1 MKGCL
6 RTLLLLLLLPGL
18 FFLACPAEEQHP
30 PQHQHLGSI
39 VMLSGGGLGNQ
50 SRALSPP
57 APPPLAPEP
66 PASSEPS
73 ASLLPPG
80 PEECRGYFDVMG
92 QWDPSFNCSVREYPF
107 CCGTCGFRFCCKYP
121 KGRLE
126 QDLCTNY
133 IKPPWLNGRKAPSR
147 PAGPAADPARHRAN
161 LVVYI
166 ICGVVAV
173 MVLVGIFTKLG
184 LEKAH
189 RPHREHMSRALADV
203 MRPEAP
209 CTTDRMERDLNIVVH
224 VQHYENTETRPPAN
238 NFHATQMNNVM
249 PISPLLPQLTHP
261 HSYPNMGQITNPYE
275 QQPPGKELNKY
286 ASLKA
291 VVPKSHLYLG
301 ATNRPSSGGDVAANP
316 TIADKGSDDFYSK
329 RRHLAELA
337 AKGNLPLHPLRVE
350 EDRGYIL
357 EGGTMKQNGQR
368 SKAAKPH
375 MHPLAY
381 KTWDPSDQSLRQ
393 QAYAT
398 KGRNLAGDPSVS
410 DPLTTRSQHYL
421 PTQPYFITNSKTEVT
436 V

>member
-1 MKGCL
+1 MKG
-6 RTLLLLLLLPGL
+6 LLPLLVGYL
-18 FFLACPAEEQHP
+18 LAQEMPRPPAAAAP
-30 PQHQHLGSI
+30 PHLGSI
-39 VMLSGGGLGNQ
+39 VMLSGGNQ
-50 SRALSPP
+50 SRAP
-57 APPPLAPEP
+57 AGPLPSSASSSSAWEASSLASLAP
-66 PASSEPS
+66 
-73 ASLLPPG
+73 PPG

-121 KGRLE
+121 KGRLD
-126 QDLCTNY
+126 QALCTNY

-147 PAGPAADPARHRAN
+147 PADPSHDPTRDKTN
-161 LVVYI
+161 LIVYI

-189 RPHREHMSRALADV
+189 RPQREHLSRALADV

-209 CTTDRMERDLNIVVH
+209 CTTDHMERDLNIIVH
-224 VQHYENTETRPPAN
+224 VQHYENMETRPPAN
-238 NFHATQMNNVM
+238 NLHATEMNNVV
-249 PISPLLPQLTHP
+249 PVSPLLPQLTHP

-275 QQPPGKELNKY
+275 QQPPGKELSKY

-291 VVPKSHLYLG
+291 V
-301 ATNRPSSGGDVAANP
+301 
-316 TIADKGSDDFYSK
+316 DKGSEDFYSK

-337 AKGNLPLHPLRVE
+337 SKGTLPLYPVCVK
-350 EDRGYIL
+350 EDRPYVL
-357 EGGTMKQNGQR
+357 EGGTMKHNGQR
-368 SKAAKPH
+368 PKAAKPH

-393 QAYAT
+393 HAYAT
-398 KGRNLAGDPSVS
+398 KGRNLAG

>member
-1 MKGCL
+1 MKRGA
-6 RTLLLLLLLPGL
+6 LLALLAGYLLAQELPPG
-18 FFLACPAEEQHP
+18 PAP
-30 PQHQHLGSI
+30 PPPPPPHLGSI
-39 VMLSGGGLGNQ
+39 VMLSGGNR
-50 SRALSPP
+50 SR
-57 APPPLAPEP
+57 APPPSAPP
-66 PASSEPS
+66 PPSSAP
-73 ASLLPPG
+73 PPG

-107 CCGTCGFRFCCKYP
+107 CCGTCGFRFCCKFP
-121 KGRLE
+121 QGRLD
-126 QDLCTNY
+126 QALCTNY

-147 PAGPAADPARHRAN
+147 PADPAHDPTRDKTN
-161 LVVYI
+161 LIVYI

-189 RPHREHMSRALADV
+189 RPHREHLSRALADV

-209 CTTDRMERDLNIVVH
+209 CTTDHMERDLNIVVH
-224 VQHYENTETRPPAN
+224 VQHYENMETRPPAN
-238 NFHATQMNNVM
+238 NLHATQMNNVV
-249 PISPLLPQLTHP
+249 PVSPLLPQLTHP

-291 VVPKSHLYLG
+291 V
-301 ATNRPSSGGDVAANP
+301 
-316 TIADKGSDDFYSK
+316 ADKGSEDFYSK
-329 RRHLAELA
+329 RRHLAELTS
-337 AKGNLPLHPLRVE
+337 KGTLPLHPVCVE
-350 EDRGYIL
+350 EDRPYVL
-357 EGGTMKQNGQR
+357 EGGTMKHNGQR
-368 SKAAKPH
+368 PKAAKPH

-393 QAYAT
+393 HAYAT
-398 KGRNLAGDPSVS
+398 KGRNLAGDPSAG